1 MEFSMDQDKIKA
13 RLAEANRLYRLGE
26 GESPLS
32 DEEYDYLL
40 SLVDDEALKNQVGIE
55 IDKNKIELAV
65 PMGSLNK
72 VKTRA
77 ELLSWFE
84 SKQISLQTN
93 LTVSPKFDGLSLLVE
108 FEDGRF
114 KSAAT
119 RGDGAVGQN
128 VTEHFRLTRLG
139 KLQLKDNFT
148 GFVVGETIMPEER
161 FAEKYASKFKNPRNM
176 VAGLL
181 SRKTISEELLDVD
194 FIAFSVD
201 GKDFASTAEELA
213 YCNNQINW
221 IYDYQLT
228 IRTLSLADVQEDTM
242 MAYFKEETVYQCD
255 GLVVEVDEVA
265 LQNELGRE
273 TNSLNP
279 AFARAWKP
287 ESDDSRS
294 SQVTGVTWQV
304 SKSGSQKP
312 VVQIEPIELGGVT
325 ISNVTG
331 INAKFIKESKIAAGA
346 LVSVIRSG
354 DVIPKIINVLVEA
367 EGEVL
372 PTECSSCQGP
382 LIWDKNEVDQVC
394 VNPYCAEKVVSE
406 MAEFFKIMDIDEVG
420 EGIVRQVYEGGYQDV
435 ESILKM
441 SAMDFLKLEGFKE
454 KKAHKVYKSIH
465 DKLSD
470 VSLAKLQHASNLFKS
485 LGSRKLELL
494 TEFDSVDKKPTLEQ
508 ILAIDGYSDITANAY
523 LAVIDEFWLWCEK
536 LPISIKSYEA
546 PQEGSLTGKT
556 FVFSGYRS
564 KEAQAEIEAKG
575 GKIGSSV
582 SKKSFALVLK
592 AKGSGSSKEKK
603 AVDLG
608 IEVFNPEEL
617 SQFLEA
623 N

>member
-1 MEFSMDQDKIKA
+1 MNQDKIKE
-13 RLAEANRLYRLGE
+13 RLEEANRLYRLGE

-40 SLVDDEALKNQVGIE
+40 SLVDDEALKNKVGIE
-55 IDKNKIELAV
+55 IEKDKVELAV

-72 VKTRA
+72 VKTRS

-84 SKQISLQTN
+84 SKQISVSTK

-108 FEDGRF
+108 FENGRF

-139 KLQLKDNFT
+139 KVLLKDNFT
-148 GFVVGETIMPEER
+148 GFIVGETIMPEVR
-161 FAEKYASKFKNPRNM
+161 FEEKYKGKFKNPRNM

-194 FIAFSVD
+194 FIAFSVQ
-201 GKDFASTAEELA
+201 GKTFASTAEELE
-213 YCNNQINW
+213 YCNAQINW

-228 IRTLSLADVQEDTM
+228 IRTISLEEVQEDTM
-242 MAYFKEETVYQCD
+242 MKFFEEETIYQCD

-294 SQVTGVTWQV
+294 SKVIGVTWQV

-312 VVQIEPIELGGVT
+312 VVQIEPVDLGGVT

-331 INAKFIKESKIAAGA
+331 INAKFMGENKIGPGA
-346 LVSVIRSG
+346 VVSVIRSG
-354 DVIPKIINVLVEA
+354 DVIPKIVKVLVEA
-367 EGEVL
+367 EGEVV
-372 PTECSSCQGP
+372 PTECSCCSGP
-382 LIWDKNEVDQVC
+382 LIWDKNEVDKLC
-394 VNPYCAEKVVSE
+394 VNPFCDEKIISE
-406 MAEFFKIMDIDEVG
+406 MTEFFKIIEIDEVG
-420 EGIVRQVYEGGYQDV
+420 EGIVRQVYEGGYCDV
-435 ESILKM
+435 ESVLKM
-441 SAMDFLKLEGFKE
+441 SGMDFLKLEGFKE
-454 KKAHKVYKSIH
+454 KKAQKVYKSIH
-465 DKLSD
+465 DKLND
-470 VSLAKLQHASNLFKS
+470 VPLSKLQHASNLFKG
-485 LGSRKLELL
+485 LGSRKLDLVAEY
-494 TEFDSVDKKPTLEQ
+494 DAPKKKPTLEQ
-508 ILAIDGYSDITANAY
+508 LIAIEGYSDITANSY
-523 LAVIDEFWLWCEK
+523 LDAIDQFWAWREK
-536 LPISIKSYEA
+536 LPVNIKAYAA
-546 PQEGSLTGKT
+546 PQEGTLTGKV

-575 GKIGSSV
+575 ARLVHRSV
-582 SKKSFALVLK
+582 RKLLLLYLRPKVRVLQRRKKLSILVLR
-592 AKGSGSSKEKK
+592 SLILRS
-603 AVDLG
+603 
-608 IEVFNPEEL
+608 
-617 SQFLEA
+617 
-623 N
+623 